1 VEVHDLMHLSLREEP
16 IGDAALIEDLDGPRV
31 QTACA
36 RAGEVLA
43 GAPFDNGNVDACQ
56 GQLPCQHQA
65 GRACAHDQDIGTR
78 HGLTAPSFAMASLAA
93 RVLTEETSTRMFLKS
108 HKLRA
113 NRSCAILELVYFGP
127 ISKVVVRTSIQH
139 PRLLALDDA
148 ATSGAWSALLLG

>member
-1 VEVHDLMHLSLREEP
+1 
-16 IGDAALIEDLDGPRV
+16 
-31 QTACA
+31 
-36 RAGEVLA
+36 
-43 GAPFDNGNVDACQ
+43 
-56 GQLPCQHQA
+56 
-65 GRACAHDQDIGTR
+65 
-78 HGLTAPSFAMASLAA
+78 MASLAA

>member
-1 VEVHDLMHLSLREEP
+1 M
-16 IGDAALIEDLDGPRV
+16 
-31 QTACA
+31 QTPGA

-56 GQLPCQHQA
+56 RQLARQHQA

-78 HGLTAPSFAMASLAA
+78 HGLTAPSFAMAGLAA
-93 RVLTEETSTRMFLKS
+93 RVPTEETSTRMFLKS

-127 ISKVVVRTSIQH
+127 ISKVGSPHIH
-139 PRLLALDDA
+139 
-148 ATSGAWSALLLG
+148 